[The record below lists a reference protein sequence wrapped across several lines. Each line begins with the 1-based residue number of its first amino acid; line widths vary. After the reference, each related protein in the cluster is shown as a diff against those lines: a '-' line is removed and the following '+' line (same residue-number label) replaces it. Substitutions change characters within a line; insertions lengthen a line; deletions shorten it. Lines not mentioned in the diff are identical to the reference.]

1 MKFFIIKAVF
11 FDTKTNVKISAF
23 ILSLSFGLT
32 TSMAKPSFYSIITRN
47 FTAKRLLNPLQA
59 IKNSV
64 NCA

>member
-1 MKFFIIKAVF
+1 MKFFIIKDVF
-11 FDTKTNVKISAF
+11 FDTKTNVKIGTF
-23 ILSLSFGLT
+23 ILSQSFGLMIP
-32 TSMAKPSFYSIITRN
+32 MAKPSFYSIITRN